1 MESEKQGIEQMMELV
16 PEKDEKEGSEQI
28 ARAKAGEQKGFGYWR
43 CALQHGIQQFFH
55 CRVIR
60 IIG

>member
-1 MESEKQGIEQMMELV
+1 MESEKQGMKQMMELV

-28 ARAKAGEQKGFGYWR
+28 ARAKAGEQKGFGYWH